1 MLNIQV
7 KREDPA
13 PLYRQIFHQIRELIL
28 SGQLPPAH
36 RLPPERRLA
45 EALGVTRST
54 VINAY
59 EELKSQGLVDAR
71 VGHGTVVLHAKNP
84 PPVDGEPVRSIAWN
98 HYFRD
103 EGLRPPDPLVRNL
116 LEMATRPDVISLAIG
131 LPSPRHL
138 PVALIRDLMSR
149 TLDEAGPQA
158 LLQTP
163 TEGLLSL
170 RDALSRWLT
179 TRGIGCTAEDLII
192 LSGSQQGLHLAARIF
207 VNPGDTIIVEAPTY
221 FGAKE
226 AFRRAGA
233 RLISVEIDN
242 DGMQVD
248 MLAALLQHHRP
259 KLIYTLPTFQNPS
272 GAVLSLERRRRLLQL
287 AASYGI
293 PVLEDDTYTELRYD
307 GAALPPLKAMDTAG
321 IVLSLGTFSKIL
333 FPGLRLGWLVAPR
346 EVLQQFAL
354 AKQTEDLHANTPAQF
369 VLERMIRQG
378 DMQKHLEA
386 VRAVYRE
393 QRDVM
398 EEMLSAHCIEGMHW
412 RKPEGGFYFWV
423 TLPAGVDRAR
433 LNAAAADQAV
443 NFLPGDPCFVE
454 EPMTFSVRLD
464 FSYPSADQIREGITR
479 FMKAVRASMGG
490 RQHPWKRSQM
500 TTRPII

>member
-1 MLNIQV
+1 MLNVQV
-7 KREDPA
+7 RREDPA
-13 PLYRQIFHQIRELIL
+13 PLYRQIFHQIREMIL
-28 SGQLPPAH
+28 SGQLPPGH

-45 EALGVTRST
+45 EALGVTRAT

-59 EELKSQGLVDAR
+59 EELKVQGLVDAR

-84 PPVDGEPVRSIAWN
+84 PPVDDGAVRSIAWS

-138 PVALIRDLMSR
+138 PVALLRDLMSG
-149 TLDEAGPQA
+149 TLEEIGPQA

-179 TRGIGCTAEDLII
+179 KRGIACSAEDLLI

-207 VNPGDTIIVEAPTY
+207 LNPGDTIIVEAPTY

-233 RLISVEIDN
+233 RLISVETDD

-248 MLAALLQHHRP
+248 RLAALLQHHRP

-287 AASYGI
+287 ASSYGI
-293 PVLEDDTYTELRYD
+293 PILEDDTYTELRYD
-307 GAALPPLKAMDTAG
+307 GPLLPPLKALDNAG

-346 EVLQQFAL
+346 
-354 AKQTEDLHANTPAQF
+354 
-369 VLERMIRQG
+369 
-378 DMQKHLEA
+378 
-386 VRAVYRE
+386 
-393 QRDVM
+393 
-398 EEMLSAHCIEGMHW
+398 
-412 RKPEGGFYFWV
+412 
-423 TLPAGVDRAR
+423 
-433 LNAAAADQAV
+433 
-443 NFLPGDPCFVE
+443 
-454 EPMTFSVRLD
+454 
-464 FSYPSADQIREGITR
+464 
-479 FMKAVRASMGG
+479 
-490 RQHPWKRSQM
+490 
-500 TTRPII
+500 